1 MVSSAR
7 CPGVDGGG
15 AQGLGGVIRHVRVI
29 GRGAGGRGEEGQ
41 LSSVISQPGDRG
53 TCSRLL
59 AKALLSPICYQFLQI
74 I

>member
-1 MVSSAR
+1 MSPYVVSAAR
-7 CPGVDGGG
+7 CPGIGGG
-15 AQGLGGVIRHVRVI
+15 PAQGLGGVIHHVRVI

-59 AKALLSPICYQFLQI
+59 AAALLSPTGL
-74 I
+74 

>member
-41 LSSVISQPGDRG
+41 LSSVISQPEDRG
-53 TCSRLL
+53 SRLL
-59 AKALLSPICYQFLQI
+59 AAALLFPIGYQFLQI